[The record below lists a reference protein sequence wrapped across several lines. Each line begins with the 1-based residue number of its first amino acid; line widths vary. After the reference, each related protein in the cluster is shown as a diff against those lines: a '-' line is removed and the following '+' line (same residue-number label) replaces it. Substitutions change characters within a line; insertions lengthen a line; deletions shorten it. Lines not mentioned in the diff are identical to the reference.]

1 MDFGRMLFNR
11 QRLPRAS
18 EAPVISEMAG
28 QEEELAISEIIEGAM
43 I

>member
-11 QRLPRAS
+11 QRHPRVS

-28 QEEELAISEIIEGAM
+28 QEEELGISEIIEGAM